1 MLQDAHK
8 GLEAMSKVASAVKDE
23 RWGDAERALHEVQEI
38 TSTLMREVGDKAQ
51 EMMRAPKPD
60 KGDRE

>member
-1 MLQDAHK
+1 MPAP
-8 GLEAMSKVASAVKDE
+8 DE

-38 TSTLMREVGDKAQ
+38 TSTLMREVGAKAQ